1 MAEIDGL
8 TYAECL
14 VLDPLDQNSARPLW
28 EISED
33 FRGFLAGEP
42 PTKDQLAELLGPAL
56 VSLVG
61 YGLVE
66 VRCFANWPSPW
77 EEGVLVGSGR
87 LAAES
92 RRPEIWSRSTT
103 RVEVLA
109 VNITKAGIRWL

>member
-8 TYAECL
+8 TNAECL
-14 VLDPLDQNSARPLW
+14 VLDPLDSDTPRPLW
-28 EISED
+28 EVSED
-33 FRGFLAGEP
+33 FVVSAVGEP
-42 PTKDQLAELLGPAL
+42 PTKDQIAELLGPAL
-56 VSLVG
+56 VSLVS

-66 VRCFANWPSPW
+66 VRRFADWPSLW
-77 EEGVLVGSGR
+77 EEGVPMDTGR

-109 VNITKAGIRWL
+109 ANITEAGIRWL